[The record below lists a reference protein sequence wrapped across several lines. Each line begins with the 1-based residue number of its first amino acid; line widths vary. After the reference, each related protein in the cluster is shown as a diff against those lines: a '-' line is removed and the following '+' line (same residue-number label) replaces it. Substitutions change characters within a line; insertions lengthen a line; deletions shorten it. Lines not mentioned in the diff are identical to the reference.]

1 VARAVAV
8 LKDRLA
14 AYVIL
19 SLQVGVRTEEARAL
33 QWDHVDLEGNP
44 DADPPVP
51 PHVAVWRSVRAH
63 GDVKTVKSRRSLSGP

>member
-19 SLQVGVRTEEARAL
+19 SLQVGVRT
-33 QWDHVDLEGNP
+33 DHVDLEGNP